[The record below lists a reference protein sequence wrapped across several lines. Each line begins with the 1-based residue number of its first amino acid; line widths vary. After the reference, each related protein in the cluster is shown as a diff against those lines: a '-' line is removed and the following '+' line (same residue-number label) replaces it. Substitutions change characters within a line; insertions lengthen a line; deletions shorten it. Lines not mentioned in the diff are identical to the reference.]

1 MYNLRVHSR
10 GGQIFG
16 IWLSV
21 SVGQRLKDLKSSVS
35 TAHLGVLDCE
45 VNLVSLIWSSMGSES
60 LG

>member
-10 GGQIFG
+10 GEQIVG

-35 TAHLGVLDCE
+35 TARLVVLDCE
-45 VNLVSLIWSSMGSES
+45 VNLASLIWSSMDSES